1 MGKNNHRLLFL
12 FPGVSPPVCVRAQP
26 ELSLTSHQDRVRH
39 LQGTRGGVSDT
50 YQLYVPDALFLWH
63 LGSIPIWFRE
73 REKKI
78 QNSVK
83 ELVWVL
89 QMTQFLLLETPRKEL
104 QNVSPRSAPSVGQT
118 QSKSAVPLRRRK
130 LPGKAK
136 CSTLEKTRE
145 GKRAR
150 GGREGGGQ
158 SQEKRLLLPSQYK
171 TQKPADTR
179 FRRAP
184 PELRSTKC

>member
-1 MGKNNHRLLFL
+1 MGKNNHRLPFL
-12 FPGVSPPVCVRAQP
+12 FPGVSPPACVRAQP
-26 ELSLTSHQDRVRH
+26 QSWASLHTK
-39 LQGTRGGVSDT
+39 TESDT
-50 YQLYVPDALFLWH
+50 SKGRGEGCQTPTSFTCPTLCSCDILEVSRYD
-63 LGSIPIWFRE
+63 LGR
-73 REKKI
+73 KKI

-83 ELVWVL
+83 ELVWVP
-89 QMTQFLLLETPRKEL
+89 QMTHFLLLETPRKEL
-104 QNVSPRSAPSVGQT
+104 QNDSPRSAPSVGQT
-118 QSKSAVPLRRRK
+118 QSKSAAPLRRRK

-171 TQKPADTR
+171 TQKQADTR
-179 FRRAP
+179 FQRAP